1 MTVWCS
7 VDEAAQSV
15 PDGAWLA
22 PGGFMLGRAPM
33 ALVFGLIR
41 AQRRGL
47 RTLSLP
53 NPLPAELLVATGGAA
68 RVELLFGALT
78 LANRVRPMPALKR
91 AIETGGIAWVEHDG
105 YRVVQRL
112 RAAAM
117 GLPFIPAPD
126 ADVSEVATLDPPAY
140 AVDPFTGG
148 WVPVERAFHPDVV
161 LVHAQAADD
170 AGNLYFEDPTTDL
183 LVIAAG
189 HRVIASAEVRVRALP
204 RVTVPAFQVER
215 VCEVPGGAWP
225 TGCAGH
231 YAHDEAAL
239 LAYLAAAEAGQG
251 AAWIAE
257 ALARPPGVP
266 QLDARGAA

>member
-1 MTVWCS
+1 VTTWCS

-33 ALVFGLIR
+33 ALVFALIR
-41 AQRRGL
+41 AGRRAL
-47 RTLSLP
+47 QMLSLP
-53 NPLPAELLVATGGAA
+53 NPLPAEILVAMGAA
-68 RVELLFGALT
+68 ARIELLFGALT
-78 LANRVRPMPALKR
+78 LANRVRPMPAMKR
-91 AIETGGIAWVEHDG
+91 AIETGQLAWVEHDG

-126 ADVSEVATLDPPAY
+126 ADVSEVAMLDPPAY
-140 AVDPFTGG
+140 AIDPFTGAR
-148 WVPVERAFHPDVV
+148 VPVERAFHPDVA
-161 LVHAQAADD
+161 LIHAHAADD
-170 AGNLYFEDPTTDL
+170 AGNLYLEDPTTDL
-183 LVIAAG
+183 LVLAAA

-215 VCEVPGGAWP
+215 VCEAPGGAWP
-225 TGCAGH
+225 TGCVGH
-231 YAHDEAAL
+231 YSHDEPAL

-251 AAWIAE
+251 AGWIQAQ
-257 ALARPPGVP
+257 LACAPRVP
-266 QLDARGAA
+266 WLPTRGAA